1 MKSGAATRHA
11 AKQVGGLP
19 PRLIWLALTAA
30 ATTSHA
36 AALAHWTFNETSGTV
51 AHDSVGAFN
60 GNLSPSGSAF
70 VAGGI
75 SGNAI
80 SLDRAA
86 NGFVTMGNVLNFTS
100 QPFSVVAWLKTA
112 PGYSLSDSAIVSKHA
127 ANYQNGF
134 WLMANTAGG
143 GGQTGRAIFG
153 EGAVWASVTS
163 TSAVND
169 GNWHQI
175 VATFNPNVS
184 LNIYVD
190 GAPSEASF
198 PASSSLFANN
208 VAFLIGGVNNGAPV
222 GRMTGLIDE
231 VQIYSHVL
239 SANEVGFLYQNPNQ
253 VVPEPGVAALIGMG
267 VFATLV
273 SRVGRPK
280 RRITEINSG
289 QTG

>member
-1 MKSGAATRHA
+1 MNSAEVVTQHG
-11 AKQVGGLP
+11 KQPMCGLK
-19 PRLIWLALTAA
+19 PRLVLLVMLLALTAA

-36 AALAHWTFNETSGTV
+36 AALAHWTFDEMSGTV
-51 AHDSVGAFN
+51 ANDSVGTFD
-60 GNLSPSGSAF
+60 GNLSPSGAAF

-75 SGNAI
+75 SGNAV
-80 SLDRAA
+80 SLNRAA

-143 GGQTGRAIFG
+143 GGQTGKAIFG
-153 EGAVWASVTS
+153 EGAAWASVTS
-163 TSAVND
+163 TSSVND

-198 PASSSLFANN
+198 PASASLFANN
-208 VAFLIGGVNNGAPV
+208 AAFLIGGVYSGAPV

-231 VQIYSHVL
+231 VQIYNHVL
-239 SANEVGFLYQNPNQ
+239 SANEVGFLFQNPTQ
-253 VVPEPGVAALIGMG
+253 VVPEPATGTLIGIAFFTA
-267 VFATLV
+267 VIARVVRPRTLTAAQ
-273 SRVGRPK
+273 
-280 RRITEINSG
+280 I
-289 QTG
+289 